1 MTILLTGATG
11 FIGSEVVRQLAA
23 AGEKTRVMVRRP
35 SRAPLLAGLDVEP
48 LFGDLTSIPSLA
60 RAVKGVDV
68 VIHLGGR
75 ATFEP
80 YSRLFP
86 TMVEGTAQLAR
97 VAADAGVGHI
107 VYGSSMFVY
116 DGSTVIGDDTVASP
130 ALAYG
135 QAKLDAEAALRRT
148 TEAGG
153 PTVASIR
160 LPHVYGPQ
168 SLLFGQVRHRKVVF
182 PGPGDNAFAQL
193 HVEDAARVLIGA
205 ALQRWSGTAPVA
217 DDETVTWND
226 FFEILTTFAPETRV
240 VRVPRRLATGGAAV
254 AGMVL
259 GRRGPT
265 MVSADTIRGW
275 NLSLRLTSG
284 RLWSELDLV
293 PRYRGVLEGI
303 PACLD
308 GSVAFRWR
316 HPVFDHS

>member
-11 FIGSEVVRQLAA
+11 FIGSEVARQLAV
-23 AGEKTRVMVRRP
+23 AGQPTRVMVRRP

-48 LFGDLTSIPSLA
+48 LYGDLTSVPSLA

-97 VAADAGVGHI
+97 VAAQAGVGHI
-107 VYGSSMFVY
+107 VYGSSMLVY
-116 DGSTVIGDDTVASP
+116 DGSTAIGDETAASP

-135 QAKLDAEAALRRT
+135 QAKLDAEAALTRT

-182 PGPGDNAFAQL
+182 PGPGDNPFAQL

-217 DDETVTWND
+217 DDESVTWND
-226 FFEILTTFAPETRV
+226 FLEILTTFAPDTRV
-240 VRVPRRLATGGAAV
+240 LRVPRRLAAGGPPWPGRCW
-254 AGMVL
+254 AG
-259 GRRGPT
+259 
-265 MVSADTIRGW
+265 ADR
-275 NLSLRLTSG
+275 
-284 RLWSELDLV
+284 
-293 PRYRGVLEGI
+293 P
-303 PACLD
+303 
-308 GSVAFRWR
+308 
-316 HPVFDHS
+316 

>member
-23 AGEKTRVMVRRP
+23 AGQQTRVMVRRP

-48 LFGDLTSIPSLA
+48 LYGDLTSVPSLA
-60 RAVKGVDV
+60 RAVRGVDV

-86 TMVEGTAQLAR
+86 TMVEGTAHLAR
-97 VAADAGVGHI
+97 AAAEAGVGHI

-116 DGSTVIGDDTVASP
+116 DGSSAIGDDTAASP

-135 QAKLDAEAALRRT
+135 RAKLHAEAALSRI

-153 PTVASIR
+153 PTVASVR

-168 SLLFGQVRHRKVVF
+168 SLLFGLVRHRRVVF
-182 PGPGDNAFAQL
+182 PGPGDNPFAQL
-193 HVEDAARVLIGA
+193 HVEDAARVLIAA

-217 DDETVTWND
+217 DDESVTWND

-254 AGMVL
+254 AGAVL

-275 NLSLRLTSG
+275 NLSLRLTSR
-284 RLWSELDLV
+284 RLWSELDLT

-316 HPVFDHS
+316 HPVFDRS

>member
-1 MTILLTGATG
+1 MTILVTGATG
-11 FIGSEVVRQLAA
+11 FIGGEVVRQLAA
-23 AGEKTRVMVRRP
+23 AGQQTRVMVRRP
-35 SRAPLLAGLDVEP
+35 SRARLLAGLDVEP
-48 LFGDLTSIPSLA
+48 LYGDLTSVPSLA
-60 RAVKGVDV
+60 RAVRGVDV
-68 VIHLGGR
+68 VIHLGAR

-86 TMVEGTAQLAR
+86 TMVEGTAHLAR
-97 VAADAGVGHI
+97 VAAEAGVGHI

-116 DGSTVIGDDTVASP
+116 DGSSAIVDDTTASP

-135 QAKLDAEAALRRT
+135 RAKVDAEAALLRA

-168 SLLFGQVRHRKVVF
+168 SILFGLVRHRKVVF
-182 PGPGDNAFAQL
+182 PGPGDNPFAQL
-193 HVEDAARVLIGA
+193 HVEDAARVLIAA

-217 DDETVTWND
+217 DDESVTWND
-226 FFEILTTFAPETRV
+226 FFEILTTFSPETRV
-240 VRVPRRLATGGAAV
+240 VRVPQRLATGV
-254 AGMVL
+254 AGVAGTVL

-275 NLSLRLTSG
+275 NLSLQLTSR

-293 PRYRGVLEGI
+293 PRYGGVLEGI